1 MASKS
6 IATNTKRSNRDRS
19 MGKKRKAALRANG
32 TTKKPAVL
40 FGDEKK

>member
-6 IATNTKRSNRDRS
+6 FATETKRKRRDAR
-19 MGKKRKAALRANG
+19 MGKKRKADLRANG
-32 TTKKPAVL
+32 TTQKPAEL

>member
-6 IATNTKRSNRDRS
+6 IATNIKRKNRDRS

-32 TTKKPAVL
+32 TTQKPQNL
-40 FGDEKK
+40 FGDDK